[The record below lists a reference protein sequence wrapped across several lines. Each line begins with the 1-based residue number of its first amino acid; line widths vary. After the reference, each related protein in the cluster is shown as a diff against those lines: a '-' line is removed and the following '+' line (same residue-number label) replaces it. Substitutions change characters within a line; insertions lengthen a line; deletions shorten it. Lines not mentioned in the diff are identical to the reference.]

1 MVRPKS
7 RMTRVRTYVLAI
19 LAIAV
24 YTWSFEGADANPVKL
39 ARGIPYM
46 VDFVSRMYPPNFA
59 NLPKFLLAA
68 LETIQIAIVGNMLG
82 TLIAFPASLLAARNT
97 TPSTIVYQ
105 ATRFILDVCRGV
117 SEMIWALLFVAMVGL
132 GPFPGVLAVT
142 IHNLGSLGKYFSEA
156 IENIDPR
163 TVEAATATGAN
174 KTQVIFRAMVPE
186 LKPFFLNYIF
196 YYFDSSV
203 RSATAMG
210 IIGAGGLGLLLH
222 TRIKLFFYHEAS
234 AILVVMILMITIID
248 RLSAYIRKNIV
259 GELEG
264 VA

>member
-1 MVRPKS
+1 MARPRSS
-7 RMTRVRTYVLAI
+7 RTRVQTYVIAI
-19 LAIAV
+19 LVVAV
-24 YTWSFEGADANPVKL
+24 YVWSLEGTDTSPVKL
-39 ARGIPYM
+39 ARGIPFM
-46 VDFVSRMYPPNFA
+46 VDFASRMYPPDFR

-68 LETIQIAIVGNMLG
+68 LETIQIAVVGSAMG
-82 TLIAFPASLLAARNT
+82 TLVAFPASFLAARNT
-97 TPSTIVYQ
+97 VPSRVVYQ
-105 ATRFILDVCRGV
+105 VTRFVLDVCRGV

-163 TVEAATATGAN
+163 VVEAARATGAN
-174 KTQVIFRAMVPE
+174 SIQVIFRAMVPE

-203 RSATAMG
+203 RSATALG
-210 IIGAGGLGLLLH
+210 VIGAGGLGLHLT
-222 TRIKLFFYHEAS
+222 TRIRLFFYHETL
-234 AILVVMILMITIID
+234 AILIIIILMVTAID
-248 RLSAYIRKNIV
+248 RLSAYVRKKIV
-259 GELEG
+259 GELEN